1 MRILY
6 LCLDEGIPL
15 LGRKGAAVHVR
26 EMAAAFTKAGHD
38 VSVVTPVL
46 SKSPWEEPASIDARI
61 VQILPEPEA
70 VAAAAALRAFNE
82 RIGSENALPGEVR
95 RIAYQSSVAARVI
108 HRFERFRPDAIYE
121 RLSLHGTAGP
131 VIAEALG
138 VPYLVEVNAPLAEE
152 HTHYRGAWLGELA
165 AAGERWTLMRA
176 DAILAVSG
184 SLGDLL
190 ATQGADRDRIHVVPN
205 GVDGARFRPGPRD
218 PEVARAWGVDGV
230 PLVGFVGSL
239 RPWHGVELLP
249 GILEGI
255 RERHGDVRLLVV
267 GEGEMRARTESAMR
281 ERGLEDAAVFTGA
294 VPHDDVPALI
304 RSLDVALAPY
314 PQPEHAFYFSP
325 LKLFEYLA
333 CGVPIVAARIG
344 QIAEVVDDGR
354 TGLLHEPGD
363 VDVIVSACC
372 ELLDD
377 PDRAARMGAAAAEA
391 AAAYTWDAN
400 VARVT
405 GLVETLRARDRA

>member
-1 MRILY
+1 MIVGVLV
-6 LCLDEGIPL
+6 LMWTGPL
-15 LGRKGAAVHVR
+15 LFGWLLSIIFAADSDFVVYSFSPLLRALWFH
-26 EMAAAFTKAGHD
+26 GIG
-38 VSVVTPVL
+38 VVTL
-46 SKSPWEEPASIDARI
+46 
-61 VQILPEPEA
+61 
-70 VAAAAALRAFNE
+70 AA
-82 RIGSENALPGEVR
+82 I
-95 RIAYQSSVAARVI
+95 
-108 HRFERFRPDAIYE
+108 
-121 RLSLHGTAGP
+121 
-131 VIAEALG
+131 ALG
-138 VPYLVEVNAPLAEE
+138 VS
-152 HTHYRGAWLGELA
+152 
-165 AAGERWTLMRA
+165 
-176 DAILAVSG
+176 AVSRTSRTTTIVWIG
-184 SLGDLL
+184 LWLIMGTVAKPPRAPDWIKRASFTHDLTEVRQGIFRLDTALLTAAL
-190 ATQGADRDRIHVVPN
+190 AHSSEVV
-205 GVDGARFRPGPRD
+205 
-218 PEVARAWGVDGV
+218 RAWGVDGV

-363 VDVIVSACC
+363 VDVIGSACC